1 MNPHIF
7 ERRPPN
13 ESVLRARSVAGQYLQ
28 DMFKKHNV
36 GVADRFARFEWLKP
50 ELTSPAFEHFTFS
63 YKNAVFAT
71 LVDVVENGEH
81 SLAPVD
87 RQLLCDE
94 SAKYNLVP
102 CVFEV
107 RLERLV
113 PGHDGLFSGKVAG
126 SSGYRL
132 SPAAGGWNLTHANS
146 GGSIDP
152 FLYGRD
158 ADTRMSEWE
167 LRNFAIGIV
176 RKFGLEREGL
186 VMDSFCDIPGI
197 DPQLWF
203 HKPGGHR
210 AWAIVRFQGVLDEAA
225 AGEFAGFVHR
235 NPHLAGYDGY
245 FAPVSA
251 VMADEVLLDCQK
263 RVIPLEKRYDGT
275 APLYRGHGMH
285 VNYQR
290 MIPIHKAP

>member
-7 ERRPPN
+7 GRRPPN
-13 ESVLRARSVAGQYLQ
+13 ESVLRARSVAGQYLPGL
-28 DMFKKHNV
+28 FNKHNA
-36 GVADRFARFEWLKP
+36 GVTDRFAQFKWLKP

-71 LVDVVENGEH
+71 LVDVVEGGVH
-81 SLAPVD
+81 SLAPDD
-87 RQLLCDE
+87 RRLLCDE

-102 CVFEV
+102 CVFTV
-107 RLERLV
+107 HLERLV
-113 PGHDGLFSGKVAG
+113 PGPDGLFPGKVAG
-126 SSGYRL
+126 TSGYRL
-132 SPAAGGWNLTHANS
+132 LPAASGWNLTHANS
-146 GGSIDP
+146 GGPIDP
-152 FLYGRD
+152 FHFGRD
-158 ADTRMSEWE
+158 TDTRMSEWE

-176 RKFGLEREGL
+176 RRFGIEQEGL

-197 DPQLWF
+197 DPQIWF
-203 HKPGGHR
+203 HNPEGQR

-225 AGEFAGFVHR
+225 AGEFAGFVDR

-251 VMADEVLLDCQK
+251 VMADEVLLDRQK
-263 RVIPLEKRYDGT
+263 QVVPLEKRYDGT

-285 VNYQR
+285 VNFQR
-290 MIPIHKAP
+290 MIPIHKAR